1 MNSFSITK
9 IIFERSFDTIRR
21 NNFFYQFTE
30 MYRNE
35 AKALKVL
42 HGFTNSV
49 IEARRNELLTINNST
64 TEDNSG
70 EGVGIKRKK
79 ALLDILLEASVDGAP
94 LTNQDIRE
102 EVDTFMFRGHDTT
115 TSGISFC
122 FYNLAKYPQ
131 VQQKVYDEIQNE
143 IGADDGALSLQHL
156 SRLHYLELVIK
167 ESLRLFPS
175 VPYYARKLSEEI
187 TVGGYTLPKK
197 CSVYIAPYLMG
208 RDANIFPNPLEF
220 NPERFDVETTA
231 DKINPFAYVPF
242 SAGKIV
248 YVMTKILSNGLL
260 SGPRNCIGQKFALCE
275 LKSIICKV
283 LRKYEISIPKGKEN
297 LAVYSDLVLKS
308 VDGVTLAIKTRN

>member
-1 MNSFSITK
+1 
-9 IIFERSFDTIRR
+9 
-21 NNFFYQFTE
+21 
-30 MYRNE
+30 MYRLE

-42 HGFTNSV
+42 HGFTNGV
-49 IEARRNELLTINNST
+49 IEARRNELLTLNKGKT
-64 TEDNSG
+64 DDNLG
-70 EGVGIKRKK
+70 ESSGIKRKK
-79 ALLDILLEASVDGAP
+79 ALLDILLEAAVDGAP

-102 EVDTFMFRGHDTT
+102 EVDTFMFEGHDTT

-122 FYNLAKYPQ
+122 LHNLAKYPQ

-143 IGADDGALSLQHL
+143 IGADDVALSLQHL

-175 VPYYARKLSEEI
+175 VPYFARKLSEEI

-242 SAGKIV
+242 SAGETVHVTII
-248 YVMTKILSNGLL
+248 ILSNDLHFL
-260 SGPRNCIGQKFALCE
+260 GPRNCIGQKFALCE

-283 LRKYEISIPKGKEN
+283 IKKYEISIPEGKEN

-308 VDGVTLAIKTRN
+308 VDGVTLSIKCRN